1 MHATIGDH
9 LADLVHNAIEA
20 DATKVELRLQTGNGS
35 IAAEVRDNGKGMSPE
50 ETRQACSPFFSSP
63 SKHLGRKVGLGLS
76 FLKQTVQTVGGSM
89 DLESRP
95 RQGTRVRFSLPESHI
110 DTPPMGDLP
119 DLFVTLLA
127 SRPGCSVTLW
137 RETPRGEYQIDTE
150 RLFPCPNDLFRPSAL
165 SRARTLLNT
174 HEEAIR

>member
-20 DATKVELRLQTGNGS
+20 GATKVDLRLQTGNGS
-35 IAAEVRDNGKGMSPE
+35 IEVEVRDNGKGMSPE
-50 ETRQACSPFFSSP
+50 ETRQACSPFFTSP
-63 SKHLGRKVGLGLS
+63 GKHSGRKVGLGLP
-76 FLKQTVQTVGGSM
+76 FLKQTVQTVGGTM
-89 DLESRP
+89 DLVSRP
-95 RQGTRVRFSLPESHI
+95 QYGTQIRFTLPASHI
-110 DTPPMGDLP
+110 DTPPMGDIP

-127 SRPGCSVTLW
+127 TRPGCTVALR
-137 RETPRGEYQIDTE
+137 RETPRGEYQIDTD
-150 RLFPCPNDLFRPSAL
+150 RLFPHSDDLFRPSAL